1 MEGCSP
7 PAAEQPQE
15 TTVSG
20 RGGVPSEGAGEE
32 FLPQPV
38 WFQPGAGWAS
48 QPIGGVR
55 RWLGGGIGSL
65 SANRRWGW
73 AQTLSSD

>member
-32 FLPQPV
+32 FLPAASLVP
-38 WFQPGAGWAS
+38 AG
-48 QPIGGVR
+48 GRV
-55 RWLGGGIGSL
+55 GI
-65 SANRRWGW
+65 SANRRSEKVVRGRDWLPFS
-73 AQTLSSD
+73 Q